1 MSKEVSLYKY
11 TISKSIETSGTL
23 LNYDEFYL
31 PDKNNIIYKI
41 ILIQKEQG
49 IIIKSK
55 KYSLSFNHKEIK
67 PQMNQAFNTNQELY
81 NFILD
86 LFENNKIF
94 IKDILIAKEMQL
106 EYNDIE
112 KIIFVLKYNKE
123 NNDINYMELI
133 NKNISLQKDLITLKN
148 QNEFLK
154 SELSSLKQNISNNS
168 GPHNLKEL
176 TNITKD
182 SYSDDVSDNTFTVF
196 KSIHDYIFLIYS
208 TKHKSIICF
217 NILEEKKIIEIK
229 NAHKEFITNFRHYID
244 QKNKRDLVLTISCS
258 DRNIK
263 IWDSLHW
270 DCILDLKH
278 LYHEGFIYSSAFLEY
293 CDNIYIVTTNYNY
306 YNSPGFVE
314 IYDLNKNLLK
324 KLNNSNE
331 NTSYIDTYNERIN
344 SKYHYIITGNSNRVV
359 AYIYETNTIFKQY
372 KDNYNNNHLSIIL
385 HQCDDCLKLIE
396 SCYDGNIRI
405 WNFYTG
411 ALIIKIQIGNN
422 WLYGVCVWNDSFLFV
437 GCSDKTIK
445 LMELKEGFIAK
456 NMKGH
461 NNSVLTLKKLDHPKY
476 GNCLISQGYNEDQ
489 IKIWVC
495 K

>member
-1 MSKEVSLYKY
+1 MSKDVSYKY
-11 TISKSIETSGTL
+11 ITSKDFDTSGNL
-23 LNYDEFYL
+23 LNYEEYYL
-31 PDKNNIIYKI
+31 SDKNNIIYKI
-41 ILIQKEQG
+41 ILIQKEHG

-55 KYSLSFNHKEIK
+55 KYSLSFNYIGIK
-67 PQMNQAFNTNQELY
+67 SQINQEFNKNQELY

-86 LFENNKIF
+86 LFNNNKIF

-106 EYNDIE
+106 EYNEKE
-112 KIIFVLKYNKE
+112 KIIFVLKYNKA
-123 NNDINYMELI
+123 NKDINYMELI
-133 NKNISLQKDLITLKN
+133 NKNISLQNDLIKLKTENDFLKN
-148 QNEFLK
+148 
-154 SELSSLKQNISNNS
+154 ELLNTKQNISNNS

-208 TKHKSIICF
+208 TKLKSIICF
-217 NILEEKKIIEIK
+217 NLIEEKKIIEIK

-244 QKNKRDLVLTISCS
+244 KKNQRDLVMTISCS

-263 IWDSLHW
+263 IWDSLNW
-270 DCILDLKH
+270 DCILDLKY

-293 CDNIYIVTTNYNY
+293 SDEIYIVTTNYNY
-306 YNSPGFVE
+306 YNFPGFVE

-324 KLNNSNE
+324 KLDNSNE
-331 NTSYIDTYNERIN
+331 NTSYVDTYNEKTN

-359 AYIYETNTIFKQY
+359 AYIYENNSIFKQY

-385 HQCDDCLKLIE
+385 HQSEDCLKLIE

-461 NNSVLTLKKLDHPKY
+461 NNSVLTLKKIEHPKY